1 MAQHTTTYAVTG
13 MTCENCVKHVT
24 SELSEIDGV
33 TGVSVEL
40 ITGGASQVI
49 VTSDQPIPADV
60 AHAAIDEA
68 GYVVE
73 V

>member
-1 MAQHTTTYAVTG
+1 MAQHTATYAVTG

-24 SELSEIDGV
+24 TELTEIDGV
-33 TGVSVEL
+33 TGVSVDLNSEG
-40 ITGGASQVI
+40 TSHVT
-49 VTSDQPIPADV
+49 VTSDQPVPADV

-68 GYVVE
+68 GYSVE

>member
-1 MAQHTTTYAVTG
+1 MAQHTSTYAVTG

-33 TGVSVEL
+33 TGVTVEL
-40 ITGGASQVI
+40 NTGGASRVT
-49 VTSDQPIPADV
+49 VTSDQPVSADA

-68 GYVVE
+68 GYAVE